1 MDSFSVGSCFAP
13 DETFADAAPIK
24 PHERETAADG
34 KMKNFSSERKLPA
47 AVFPDRL
54 GRVKI
59 LLVEDERKIRD
70 WVAKALREAG
80 FAVEAV
86 GDGGEAHALLKT
98 HAFDGV
104 VLDIMLPGRDG
115 LSLLRTI
122 RRDGL
127 NLPVLILS
135 ARGEWDERVEGLNL
149 GADDYL
155 PKPFHIDELVARLRA
170 ICRRSPGDN
179 LNLVEAGPVRLNV
192 ATREVGIDGRAVE
205 LTAREFAL
213 LEMLARSP
221 GRVFTRTQILDR
233 VWDYDFDP
241 QTNLVD
247 VYVRRLRR
255 ILGPEHR
262 DRIETVRGVGYR
274 FVR

>member
-1 MDSFSVGSCFAP
+1 MVFLFAP
-13 DETFADAAPIK
+13 DEPFVGVADTK
-24 PHERETAADG
+24 PHKGEFPADVQ
-34 KMKNFSSERKLPA
+34 MKNFSSERKLPA
-47 AVFPDRL
+47 AVFPGRL
-54 GRVKI
+54 DRVKI

-80 FAVEAV
+80 FVVDAV
-86 GDGGEAHALLKT
+86 GDGDEAYALLKT
-98 HAFDGV
+98 HAYDGV

-115 LSLLRTI
+115 LSLLRTV
-122 RRDGL
+122 RREGL

-192 ATREVGIDGRAVE
+192 ATRGVTIDGHDVE

-247 VYVRRLRR
+247 VYVRRLRQV
-255 ILGPEHR
+255 LGPDHR

-274 FVR
+274 FER